1 MNDPL
6 HLATRLKDSH
16 RVKSIIRLILTP
28 PPPYHSSSKRERGLK
43 KREKKGDMYRFL
55 RTLSDK
61 PYLKFRDSDGY
72 VFVC

>member
-28 PPPYHSSSKRERGLK
+28 PSPLPFIFKKGEGVSKKGK
-43 KREKKGDMYRFL
+43 KRDMYRFL
-55 RTLSDK
+55 LALSDK
-61 PYLKFRDSDGY
+61 PYLKFRDSVGY